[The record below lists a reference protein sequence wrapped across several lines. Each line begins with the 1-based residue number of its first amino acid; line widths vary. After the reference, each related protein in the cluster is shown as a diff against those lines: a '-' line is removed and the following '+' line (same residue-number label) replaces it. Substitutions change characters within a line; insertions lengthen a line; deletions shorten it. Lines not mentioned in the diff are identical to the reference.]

1 MAPHAPASKRRCSV
15 CLVDRG
21 AEADMR
27 REKSEQQ
34 PNSIHAGGPGKRASR
49 SRNKDPRRLPSPQ
62 QQPECSVSPA
72 ERKSQPR
79 SESARHAERDS
90 RKEEAS
96 RAKRKRCRRFVF
108 RERRRAAKAAAAK
121 RTHSRTPFPLRR
133 EDQPILPPSTLRT
146 ASQPACV
153 PTTAW
158 SEARAIY
165 LSSIGERRRKGAAFW
180 PWEASLDGLP
190 RVDPHF
196 SLPSGAL
203 LRNAAVRGR
212 RPSSS
217 FPASASSLLAS
228 TGRLLQS
235 IWPVA
240 IPVKHQVREA
250 S

>member
-1 MAPHAPASKRRCSV
+1 
-15 CLVDRG
+15 
-21 AEADMR
+21 MR

-49 SRNKDPRRLPSPQ
+49 SRNKDPRRLPSP
-62 QQPECSVSPA
+62 QPECSVSPA

-121 RTHSRTPFPLRR
+121 RTHTV
-133 EDQPILPPSTLRT
+133 PIKKRGPANPPPSTLRT

-180 PWEASLDGLP
+180 PWEAPLDGLP

-212 RPSSS
+212 RPPSS